1 MILTKKTIKM
11 IKHHEGV
18 RYKPY
23 RDVVHLWT
31 VGCGHLM
38 YNDQYK
44 LSGKGREAYQL
55 HQNDNRRF
63 SEEEVD
69 ELLRKDLARFER
81 GVRRFITVSL
91 TDNQYGALISFAFNV
106 GLGNLQRS
114 TLRQKV
120 NREEHE
126 QASKEFLKWVRAG
139 GKVWKGLVRRRKEES
154 ELYLS

>member
-1 MILTKKTIKM
+1 MKLTDSAVEM

-38 YNDQYK
+38 YMSQYK
-44 LSGKGREAYQL
+44 LDMQGRKEYKL
-55 HQNDNRRF
+55 HKKDNRKF
-63 SEEEVD
+63 SEEEVNG
-69 ELLRKDLARFER
+69 LLRNDLARFER
-81 GVRRFITVSL
+81 GVKRLCPVPL
-91 TDNQYGALISFAFNV
+91 TNNQYSALVSFSFNV

-120 NREEHE
+120 LRQEHE
-126 QASKEFLKWVRAG
+126 LASKEFNKWIRAG
-139 GKVWKGLVRRRKEES
+139 GKVWRGLVRRRKEES
-154 ELYLS
+154 DLYLL